1 MLLYGSYM
9 RGVGFKWR
17 CLLFLYILSYF
28 NPSIVTTRI
37 FDYRNGHF
45 VKPNSVVLKYHDF
58 KKDAN
63 PYVHVN
69 VFNFT
74 IKANAKNSKKISS
87 LPLAIG

>member
-1 MLLYGSYM
+1 
-9 RGVGFKWR
+9 
-17 CLLFLYILSYF
+17 
-28 NPSIVTTRI
+28 
-37 FDYRNGHF
+37 